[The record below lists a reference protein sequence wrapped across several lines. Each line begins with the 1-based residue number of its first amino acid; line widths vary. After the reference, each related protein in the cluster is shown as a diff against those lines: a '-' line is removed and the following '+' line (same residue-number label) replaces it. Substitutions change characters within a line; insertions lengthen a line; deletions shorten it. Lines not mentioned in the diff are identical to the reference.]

1 VRLTSGARIGP
12 YEVVGLLGSGGMGEV
27 YAARDLR
34 LDRTVAIKILPE
46 IFLFNTERLGRF
58 EREARVLASLN
69 HPHIGAIYGVE
80 DADGVHAL
88 ILELVE
94 GTTLADRL
102 AAGPLPLGE
111 ALLIARQI
119 ADALDAAH
127 EKGIVHRDL
136 KPANIKITPAGV
148 VKVLDF
154 GLAKATAAETSGPD
168 PAMSPTTTADGTRAG
183 VVLGTAAYMSPEQA
197 RGRPLDKR
205 SDIWSFG
212 CVLYEM
218 LAGRPVFAGDTVS
231 DIISAILRG
240 EPDWTALPKT
250 TTSPVRR
257 LLQRCLEKDGARR
270 LRDIGDARLD
280 IEEALAAPS
289 AIPFSTATLRERS
302 TRERVA
308 WSMAAALSIALIAAS
323 VAGWR
328 QRSSWKSNQ
337 APTFSRIVRLTSG
350 PARESGPALSPD
362 GKWVAYLSNS
372 SGRPD
377 VWVRFIAGGQPVN
390 LTASSGLD
398 VTSRTFIGGP
408 EISPDGARV
417 AFTAR
422 PRGSSGPFGTWEIP
436 GPLPGAPR
444 KLLEDGL
451 SVRWSPDGR
460 QIAFIRAGAAAGDE
474 LFVADSDGTN
484 RRKVVQAR
492 GGMHLHWPAWS
503 HDGYIYF
510 IHTLEGYNAEPSEIY
525 RVSSRGSDIEP
536 VVRTPRRAVFPLPV
550 PDGTGLI
557 YAANPTAA
565 DLSLWWRSA
574 TRGEPRRLTTGV
586 GEFAEPRLS
595 SDGRTLVCT
604 LYDMRQSLE
613 RIAVTGGASPTV
625 VALTDGYGGDLD
637 PSLAPHSDRLIFS
650 SSRGGSRQI
659 WTVALEGS
667 DARPLTSGVSLDE
680 HPSVSPDGQL
690 IAFVSDRGGQRSIW
704 TVGLDGGAP
713 RKLTNA
719 GVIGGLSWSPN
730 GDRLVFSA
738 ADGDWLGL
746 WTVSLA
752 NGEIRRLLIPGS
764 GPAAEPA
771 WCPTRDVIA
780 YMSASPVGV
789 VVTTIMFI
797 DSLGQPKYASVSAAS
812 SIAGSFANGMLAW
825 GPDGRKLAAVS
836 QPQGLPS
843 SIWIVE
849 PDSPNPYRRLIELP
863 LGPRI
868 RGLTWT
874 PDGSAVIIGKQDMSS
889 DIVLMDQQR

>member
-1 VRLTSGARIGP
+1 MRLTSGARIGS

-34 LDRTVAIKILPE
+34 LDRMVAIKILPE
-46 IFLFNTERLGRF
+46 IFLLDTERHRRF

-69 HPHIGAIYGVE
+69 HPHIGAIYGME
-80 DADGVHAL
+80 DTDGVHAL

-102 AAGPLPLGE
+102 AAGPLPFGE
-111 ALLIARQI
+111 ALTIARQI

-148 VKVLDF
+148 AKVLDF
-154 GLAKATAAETSGPD
+154 GLAKAAAAETSGQD
-168 PAMSPTTTADGTRAG
+168 LAMSPTITADGTRAG
-183 VVLGTAAYMSPEQA
+183 MILGTAAYMSPEQA
-197 RGRPLDKR
+197 RGLALDKR

-218 LAGRPVFAGDTVS
+218 LAGRPVVAGDTIS
-231 DIISAILRG
+231 DVISAILRS

-250 TTSPVRR
+250 TTPPVRR
-257 LLQRCLEKDGARR
+257 LLQRCLEKDRARR
-270 LRDIGDARLD
+270 LRDVGDAQLD
-280 IEEALAAPS
+280 IGEALAASP
-289 AIPFSTATLRERS
+289 ATPLQTPAVAKRS
-302 TRERVA
+302 TREYVA
-308 WSMAAALSIALIAAS
+308 WSMAAALGVALIAAS

-328 QRSSWKSNQ
+328 QRSTWKSNQ

-390 LTASSGLD
+390 LTASAGLD
-398 VTSRTFIGGP
+398 ITSRAFIGGP
-408 EISPDGARV
+408 DISPDGARV

-436 GPLPGAPR
+436 GPLPGAPH
-444 KLLEDGL
+444 KLLDGGL

-474 LFVADSDGTN
+474 LFVADADVTN
-484 RRKVVQAR
+484 RRAVVKAH

-510 IHTLEGYNAEPSEIY
+510 IYTLEGYNAEPAEIY
-525 RVSSRGSDIEP
+525 RVSGRGGDIEP
-536 VVRTPRRAVFPLPV
+536 VVRTLRRAVFPLPV
-550 PDGTGLI
+550 SDGTGLI
-557 YAANPTAA
+557 YSANPTAA

-574 TRGEPRRLTTGV
+574 TGGEPRRLTTGV

-595 SDGRTLVCT
+595 SDGRALVCT
-604 LYDMRQSLE
+604 LYDMRQSLD
-613 RIAVTGGASPTV
+613 RIALMGSPSPTV

-637 PSLAPHSDRLIFS
+637 PSLTPHSDRLVFS
-650 SSRGGSRQI
+650 SSRGGSRHV
-659 WTVALEGS
+659 WTATREGS

-680 HPSVSPDGQL
+680 HPSLSSDGQQ
-690 IAFVSDRGGQRSIW
+690 IAFVSDRGGQRAIW
-704 TVGLDGGAP
+704 IVGSEGGAP

-719 GVIGGLSWSPN
+719 GVIGGLSWSPD

-738 ADGDWLGL
+738 AAGEWLGL

-752 NGEIRRLLIPGS
+752 NGEIRRLSIPGS

-780 YMSASPVGV
+780 YMSASPTGP
-789 VVTTIMFI
+789 VVTTIAFI
-797 DSLGQPKYASVSAAS
+797 DALGQASTCRCQQPAASPGHLRMECSLGVQTAE
-812 SIAGSFANGMLAW
+812 NW
-825 GPDGRKLAAVS
+825 
-836 QPQGLPS
+836 
-843 SIWIVE
+843 
-849 PDSPNPYRRLIELP
+849 RL
-863 LGPRI
+863 
-868 RGLTWT
+868 
-874 PDGSAVIIGKQDMSS
+874 
-889 DIVLMDQQR
+889 